1 MTSQSTKTCVVTHYK
16 DWPNTQGF
24 DVHSEERSPVELRV
38 EGRIPEYTAGVLF
51 RTGLG
56 PRSVETAKSKTFKVN
71 HWFDGFSLVHRFQ
84 IHRPEPGSSVRVT
97 YNSRLTSDGLIERV
111 RKKGQLE
118 EFTFAAKYDPCRT
131 FFQKVQSVF
140 KPSENL
146 ERPNDV
152 NVGVTLSVN
161 FPGLP
166 SPRESQESK
175 GISTLCTK
183 TDATMMQM
191 LDPETL
197 EPLGIARQSNL
208 HPDLKGPTSGA
219 HAKSDPATGDVFN
232 YNLEFGR
239 TGTYR
244 VFRVSA
250 KTGKTS
256 ILATFT
262 HAPAYLHSIFLTEN
276 YVVLCVWNSFFT
288 AGGATILW
296 TRNLLDAMTWDDK
309 QSATW
314 FVIDKR
320 EKENGG
326 KGVVATYKSD
336 PFFAFHTIN
345 AYEEPSK
352 ESADGLDIVADIPI
366 YPNMDVLHHLY
377 LDNLMS
383 DSPKANSPNRPV
395 NATAA
400 AKHRRYRL
408 PGIPKQARTGPAQA
422 VLEYESLAGNAAE
435 LPIINP
441 RMVTK
446 KHRYMYGINDQGL
459 STFVDSLVKYD
470 AETNEI
476 IRWSKHGQTPGEPIF
491 VQDPESSDED
501 GGVLLSVVLDGPNGK
516 SYLMVLDAKTM
527 TEIGRAHV
535 DRPIGFGFHGL
546 HVKERNGGQGEL
558 ALNV

>member
-1 MTSQSTKTCVVTHYK
+1 MSSQPTKTSVITHYK

-24 DVHSEERSPVELRV
+24 DVHSEERSPVELKV
-38 EGRIPEYTAGVLF
+38 EGQIPEYTAGVLF

-56 PRSVETAKSKTFKVN
+56 PRSVETARSKTFKVN

-97 YNSRLTSDGLIERV
+97 YNSRLTCDGLIERV
-111 RKKGQLE
+111 REKGQLDG
-118 EFTFAAKYDPCRT
+118 FTFAAKYDPCRS

-140 KPSENL
+140 KPSEHRD
-146 ERPNDV
+146 RPNDV
-152 NVGVTLSVN
+152 NVGVTLSAN

-166 SPRESQESK
+166 SPRK
-175 GISTLCTK
+175 GPGAGAVATLCTK

-197 EPLGIARQSNL
+197 EPIGIASQTTL
-208 HPDLKGPTSGA
+208 HSDLKGPSSGA
-219 HAKSDPATGDVFN
+219 HAKSDPVTGDVFN

-256 ILATFT
+256 ILATFN

-276 YVVLCVWNSFFT
+276 YVLLCVWNSFFT
-288 AGGATILW
+288 AGGATMLW
-296 TRNLLDAMTWDDK
+296 TRNLLDAMAWNDK
-309 QSATW
+309 QPATW

-326 KGVVATYKSD
+326 KGVVATYTSE

-352 ESADGLDIVADIPI
+352 ESTDGVDIVADIPI
-366 YPNMDVLHHLY
+366 YPNLDVLHHLY

-383 DSPKANSPNRPV
+383 DSPKVNSPGRAV
-395 NATAA
+395 NATAV

-408 PGIPKQARTGPAQA
+408 PGIPTQPRAGAAQA
-422 VLEYESLAGNAAE
+422 IQEYESPAGNAVE

-446 KHRYMYGINDQGL
+446 KHRYMYGINDREL
-459 STFVDSLVKYD
+459 SSFVDGLIKYD
-470 AETNEI
+470 AETNEVV
-476 IRWSKHGQTPGEPIF
+476 RWSEHGQTPGEPIF

-527 TEIGRAHV
+527 KEIGRAHV

-546 HVKERNGGQGEL
+546 HVKEGNGAQGERTL
-558 ALNV
+558 HL